1 MIRRDDWPQRLN
13 EYLTAC
19 RDKKFQ
25 LGKFD
30 CAKFA
35 AGAIKAMTDEDVM
48 PVKYSTKKEA
58 VKLMAQKPMTEWL
71 AEVLEPCHP
80 AKAQRGDI
88 GVFDGACGVVIGRY
102 TIFAGDQWMVVPT
115 LKLEAAFHA

>member
-35 AGAIKAMTDEDVM
+35 FGAIKSMTGQDLI
-48 PVKYSTKKEA
+48 PAKYSTKKEA
-58 VKLMAQKPMTEWL
+58 LKLMAEKPMTEWL
-71 AEVLEPCHP
+71 TEVLEPCHP

-88 GVFDGACGVVIGRY
+88 GVYENACGVVIGRY
-102 TIFAGDQWMVVPT
+102 TVFCGNEWQIVPT
-115 LKLEAAFHA
+115 LKLEAAFRG

>member
-1 MIRRDDWPQRLN
+1 MMRRNDWPQRLN

-35 AGAIKAMTDEDVM
+35 FGAIKAMTGQDLI
-48 PVKYSTKKEA
+48 PAKYSTKKEA
-58 VKLMAQKPMTEWL
+58 LKLMAEKPMTEWL

-88 GVFDGACGVVIGRY
+88 GVYENACGVVIGRY
-102 TIFAGDQWMVVPT
+102 TVFCGNEWQIVPT
-115 LKLEAAFHA
+115 LKLEAAFRG